1 MKTSLCLFA
10 LMLAGLAF
18 AERQPYSRYETIV
31 DRQMFGQPPAGFD
44 PSKMPSEVAKSSS
57 REEKALSEEQ
67 EKVKKAIRFSVINV
81 TPSGETVVGFSDNGD
96 PKNALHYYLKVGESQ
111 NGWTVKAADPQEATM
126 TIEKD
131 GIEVSLKLGGDSAS
145 SPDAVSRAQT
155 TATTS
160 SRASLLG
167 TGLRERRQRRD
178 AEEAA
183 KRAEEEKARAER
195 EKQRDEVQ
203 NELLNQLNSLRE
215 EQRKQREEE
224 EARKAAEATESPAEG

>member
-1 MKTSLCLFA
+1 MKTSLSLFV
-10 LMLAGLAF
+10 LTLASLAF

-96 PKNALHYYLKVGESQ
+96 AKGALHYYLKVGESQ

-131 GIEVSLKLGGDSAS
+131 GIEVSLKLGGDSATT
-145 SPDAVSRAQT
+145 PEAVAR

-160 SRASLLG
+160 TASSRAALFG
-167 TGLRERRQRRD
+167 TGLRERRQKRD

-224 EARKAAEATESPAEG
+224 EARKAAEVAEPPAEG